1 MCCPISGFTTQ
12 IGQQQQRREE
22 DCASRSNQISTIFS
36 FAISRDNQLKSQEDN
51 QQGETYGERNGE
63 SWQAESAEIAA
74 AKAEV

>member
-12 IGQQQQRREE
+12 IGRQQQRGEE

-36 FAISRDNQLKSQEDN
+36 FAISRDNQLKSQDN

-63 SWQAESAEIAA
+63 SWQAESTEIAA